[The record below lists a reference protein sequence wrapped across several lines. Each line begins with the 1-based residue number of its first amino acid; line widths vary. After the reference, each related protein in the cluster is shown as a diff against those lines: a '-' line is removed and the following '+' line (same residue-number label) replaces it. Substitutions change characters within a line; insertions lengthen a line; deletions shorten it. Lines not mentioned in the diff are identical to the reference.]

1 MDHPGKGRLLEPTLK
16 PRPEFQLEFLTKL
29 QRLFSEGDF
38 TATYKFALLISLADL
53 AVELGNDDET
63 SLKLPFKTIGL
74 KFIQLYWQQSA
85 PYKGHEALAQNLGP
99 QAAVVRVISDYR
111 REHPSPSLHT
121 AQGAIAFQ
129 KLLTAVTATV
139 KAQPIQYIQNLG
151 GSKTVFLFDTDK
163 DGITLLPGVAFC
175 LRRFQPLVQQLSR
188 SHWIDHIKGNRQ
200 NSHLLAHD
208 SDLESFLFETS
219 RQALTVV
226 ATGLRK
232 ISNRC
237 HYCHQTVAEVDVD
250 HFIPHTLYPR
260 DLAHNFVL
268 AHPSCNRSKSDTLAA
283 KQHLRN
289 WLEFV
294 QTNADDLCQIG
305 HEAGIIAD
313 QSSTDAVARWGYS
326 NAIAGG
332 SQAWIKAAS
341 YEPIDES
348 YFDLWT

>member
-1 MDHPGKGRLLEPTLK
+1 LK
-16 PRPEFQLEFLTKL
+16 PTPEFQLEFLTKL

-53 AVELGNDDET
+53 AVELGHDDDT
-63 SLKLPFKTIGL
+63 TLKLPYKSVGL

-85 PYKGHEALAQNLGP
+85 PYKGHEALAQNLGA
-99 QAAVVRVISDYR
+99 QAAVVRAISGYR

-121 AQGAIAFQ
+121 AQGATAFN
-129 KLLTAVTATV
+129 KLLTAVSATV

-151 GSKTVFLFDTDK
+151 GGKTVFLFDTDK

-188 SHWIDHIKGNRQ
+188 SHWIDHIKSNKQ

-237 HYCHQTVAEVDVD
+237 HYCQQTVTEADVD
-250 HFIPHTLYPR
+250 HFIPHALYPR
-260 DLAHNFVL
+260 DLTHNFVL

-289 WLEFV
+289 WLDFV
-294 QTNADDLCQIG
+294 KANFDNLSQIG
-305 HEAGIIAD
+305 HDAGIIAD
-313 QSSTDAVARWGYS
+313 QSSMNAVARWGYA
-326 NAIAGG
+326 NGIAAG
-332 SQAWIKAAS
+332 SQAWIKAAN
-341 YEPIDES
+341 YEPIDETYIS
-348 YFDLWT
+348 MWS

>member
-1 MDHPGKGRLLEPTLK
+1 MNPS
-16 PRPEFQLEFLTKL
+16 PEFQLEFLTKL

-53 AVELGNDDET
+53 AVERGHDDDT
-63 SLKLPFKTIGL
+63 TLKLPYKAVGL

-85 PYKGHEALAQNLGP
+85 PYKGLEALAQNLGA
-99 QAAVVRVISDYR
+99 QAAVVRAISNYR
-111 REHPSPSLHT
+111 REHSSPSLHT
-121 AQGAIAFQ
+121 AQGSTAFN
-129 KLLTAVTATV
+129 KLLTVVSGTV

-151 GSKTVFLFDTDK
+151 GAKTVFLFDTDK

-188 SHWIDHIKGNRQ
+188 SHWIDHIKSNKQ

-226 ATGLRK
+226 SAGLRK

-237 HYCHQTVAEVDVD
+237 HYCQQTLAEADVD
-250 HFIPHTLYPR
+250 HFIPHALYPR

-289 WLEFV
+289 WLEFA
-294 QTNADDLCQIG
+294 QTNADDLSQIG

-313 QSSTDAVARWGYS
+313 KSSMDAVARWGYA
-326 NAIAGG
+326 NGIAAG
-332 SQAWIKAAS
+332 SQGWIKAAC
-341 YEPIDES
+341 YEPIDETYIS
-348 YFDLWT
+348 MWP